1 VVDSWQPCAGWNDR
15 WRVGAAPVFALDRE
29 VLYFYYNNSCGSSFY
44 SHKNLQKSD
53 KTYSFSF
60 ILPGAGMDLDPSY
73 TLAIGASVTDRFAG
87 ASWRKTGW
95 LVGVQLQVIFVVALF
110 SVTLTLP
117 KTGL

>member
-1 VVDSWQPCAGWNDR
+1 
-15 WRVGAAPVFALDRE
+15 
-29 VLYFYYNNSCGSSFY
+29 
-44 SHKNLQKSD
+44 
-53 KTYSFSF
+53 
-60 ILPGAGMDLDPSY
+60 MDLDPSY